1 MAHSA
6 TDDSALKVYALD
18 GSKLVGMK
26 PEPIFGGDTMFSN
39 LSSGVINIG
48 AGLQLYNAGNQIAGV
63 GYSNFFPTA
72 ITGSGED
79 NTFALGRYT
88 SGEVALI
95 CDDPFRFNFKNLL
108 TYLTGYTVSYA
119 QTAYPI
125 HSYPWN
131 YTANTI
137 YLQLYKYNKLVKLTV
152 PTGRY
157 FDAAQDLALITLPS
171 TSYGTVQPVSSA
183 VFQNRMF
190 MVDTYGYLIYSAAG
204 NYENWTA
211 SATEG
216 GIIKVSTKMAYSLQA
231 TDSMLYVLT
240 QEGVYALYG
249 DYDPSTWTLNKVS
262 NVKIDQLNFASVKT
276 SNNDVYFIS
285 ADGVLYKLSSG
296 VCTKV
301 ANLPSSLSPSS
312 STIVT
317 YNGTVIGERFI
328 AFHINI
334 GTFAYLPNTLLMY
347 DTVSN
352 CWSYVYGV
360 SAVDEIGIARNANAI
375 KDNFHYEPTAH
386 TMGTGLLYDLSIPPI
401 NDTNTLIDDVPAT
414 VVTEWTTLDGSSA
427 TKKHIRRVEFD
438 ILWEPRP
445 NATTSYLYYTPLD
458 TFQAYGEIYQPYYN
472 NYAVFQKYL
481 KVEVQA
487 DLWNKK
493 LTKTFTN
500 LSALGFTEDV
510 RPQYYPNVHN
520 QLPTVRTFTLNNYGG
535 INTAISSVRFNI
547 EAYGKFCLK
556 QIRVYYEDA
565 GSYKNQGKY

>member
-6 TDDSALKVYALD
+6 TDDSVLKVYALD

-39 LSSGVINIG
+39 MCSNVINLG
-48 AGLQLYNAGNQIAGV
+48 AGLQLYNCGNQMGGDV
-63 GYSNFFPTA
+63 YTNFFPTA
-72 ITGSGED
+72 ITGYGEELS
-79 NTFALGRYT
+79 FALGRYT

-95 CDDPFRFNFKNLL
+95 CSDPFRLNFKNLL
-108 TYLTGYTVSYA
+108 TYLTGYTVSYV
-119 QTAYPI
+119 QTAFPI
-125 HSYPWN
+125 HSYLWN
-131 YTANTI
+131 YTANSV
-137 YLQLYKYNKLVKLTV
+137 YLQLYKYDKLVKLTV

-157 FDAAQDLALITLPS
+157 FDAAQDLSLITLPS
-171 TSYGTVQPVSSA
+171 TSYGVVQPVSSA

-190 MVDTYGYLIYSAAG
+190 MVDAYGYLIYSQAG
-204 NYENWTA
+204 NYENYTA
-211 SATEG
+211 SASEG
-216 GIIKVSTKMAYSLQA
+216 GIIKISASAFSLQA
-231 TDSMLYVLT
+231 TDSMLYILT
-240 QEGVYALYG
+240 QEGVYSLYG
-249 DYDPSTWTLNKVS
+249 DYDPSTWTITKVS
-262 NVKIDQLNFASVKT
+262 NVNIYSLCFASVKA

-285 ADGVLYKLSSG
+285 NTGVLYKLSSG
-296 VCTKV
+296 ACTKV
-301 ANLPSSLSPSS
+301 ANLPNGLSAASMVS
-312 STIVT
+312 YS
-317 YNGTVIGERFI
+317 GTVIGERFI

-334 GTFAYLPNTLLMY
+334 GSFSYLPNTLLMY

-352 CWSYVYGV
+352 CWSYVYGI
-360 SAVDEIGIARNANAI
+360 SAVNEVGLARNTNAI
-375 KDNFHYEPTAH
+375 HDNFHYEPTAH
-386 TMGTGLLYDLSIPPI
+386 TMGTGLLYDLSVPPI
-401 NDTNTLIDDVPAT
+401 NDTNTLIDNVPAT

-438 ILWEPRP
+438 VLWEPRP
-445 NATTSYLYYTPLD
+445 NATTTALYYTTFD
-458 TFQAYGEIYQPYYN
+458 YFQANGEVYQPYYN